1 MPNTF
6 LWIII
11 FVISLFTLIKASD
24 CFTDASEKIGL
35 YFGLPSFVIGVT
47 IVAIGTSLPELVS
60 SIVAVLKNSPEIVVG
75 NVIGSNITNILLVLG
90 VAAIIGKEIKI
101 TYKNLYI
108 DVLLLLAS
116 AFLLSLTVLDGEF
129 TLPEALTCLLGAVFY
144 LAYTLRIEKEPE
156 HSETKKTKK
165 LETKTI
171 AILVG
176 SSVFIYLGAE
186 YTVESVL
193 KLSEIFKMGKEVIAI
208 SAVAFGTS
216 LPELTVTITAA
227 KKGNPEMAIGNVLG
241 SNIFNTFVVM
251 GIPALFGSLLVP
263 RSILNFGLP
272 MMLVATLLYF
282 FVIYDRKV
290 KKWEGWLLLV
300 SYLFFI
306 GKVLNLF

>member
-1 MPNTF
+1 MPNTL

-11 FVISLFTLIKASD
+11 FVISLAVLIKSSD
-24 CFTDASEKIGL
+24 YFTDASEKIGL
-35 YFGLPSFVIGVT
+35 YFGMPSFVIGVT
-47 IVAIGTSLPELVS
+47 IVAIGTSLPELIS

-116 AFLLSLTVLDGEF
+116 AFLFTITILDGVF
-129 TLPEALTCLLGAVFY
+129 TWPEALVCLLGAVFY
-144 LAYTLRIEKEPE
+144 VIYTLRIEKDPE
-156 HSETKKTKK
+156 HHKTKKTKK
-165 LETKTI
+165 LENKTI
-171 AILVG
+171 AILLG

-186 YTVESVL
+186 YTVEAVL
-193 KLSEIFKMGKEVIAI
+193 KLSDIFKMGKEVIAI
-208 SAVAFGTS
+208 SAVALGTS

-227 KKGNPEMAIGNVLG
+227 KKGKPEMAIGNILG

-251 GIPALFGSLLVP
+251 GIPALFGSLFIP
-263 RSILNFGLP
+263 QSILSFGLP

-290 KKWEGWLLLV
+290 KKWEGGLLLI

>member
-6 LWIII
+6 LWVII
-11 FVISLFTLIKASD
+11 FIVSLAVLIKASD
-24 CFTDASEKIGL
+24 YFTDASEKIGI
-35 YFGLPSFVIGVT
+35 YFGMPSFIIGVT
-47 IVAIGTSLPELVS
+47 IVAVGTSLPELVS
-60 SIVAVLKNSPEIVVG
+60 SVIAVFKNSPEIVVG

-108 DVLLLLAS
+108 DVALLLAS
-116 AFLLSLTVLDGEF
+116 AFLFTITILDGVF
-129 TLPEALTCLLGAVFY
+129 SLPDALICLLGAVFY
-144 LAYTLRIEKEPE
+144 LIYTLRIEREPGHHE
-156 HSETKKTKK
+156 AKKTRK
-165 LETKTI
+165 LENKTI
-171 AILVG
+171 AILLG

-193 KLSEIFKMGKEVIAI
+193 KLSEVFNVGKEVIAI
-208 SAVAFGTS
+208 SAVALGTS

-227 KKGNPEMAIGNVLG
+227 KKGKPEMAIGNILG

-251 GIPALFGSLLVP
+251 GIPALFGSLFIP
-263 RSILNFGLP
+263 QSILSFGLP
-272 MMLVATLLYF
+272 MMLVATLLFF

-300 SYLFFI
+300 SYGFFI